1 MVSPV
6 RMLWRGMS
14 AQRRELAIAGLLG
27 AIASASAVA
36 LLGASGWLISRAAEM
51 PPVLLLGVAAVLVRA
66 FALSR
71 AVFRYAER
79 LVGHD
84 AAFRGLTGLRV
95 TVYEHL
101 ERIAPAGLSAFGRG
115 DLLSRLVA
123 DVDAALDLPLRVILP
138 WAQAVL
144 VSAATVLFLAFL
156 LPGEG
161 LVVGLLAV
169 GALAVVPW
177 LVARAARAA
186 ESRIAPARADLTGAV
201 VQVLDATADIAAFGG
216 GSAAGRRVRD
226 LDDRLTRLASRE
238 SFALGLGGGLTIIA
252 QGLAV
257 SISLA
262 LGVVAV
268 TEGRLEPVWLAV
280 AALLPLALFDVL
292 GGLPSS
298 ALAYQRLR
306 GSATRLAE
314 VEGLANPVREPE
326 SPTVLPPDFM
336 DLVLRNVSATWPTS
350 SSPVLH
356 GVSLRIGRGERV
368 GLVGPSGSGKSTLA
382 SVLMGFL
389 PYDGDITMSGT
400 ELRAVDGDDLR
411 CTIGLMSQQAHLF
424 GTTIADNIRLGD
436 PDASDDDVARALDA
450 AQLTDWV
457 ATLPDGASTNVGAAG
472 VAVSGGERQRLAL
485 ARLLLARRQLVIL
498 DEPTE
503 HLDATTAAA
512 LAQTLAAALAGT
524 TVLVITHRL
533 SDLIGVDRIIELHD
547 GYVTATGTHDEL
559 LDADGWYAQQWRIEA
574 ERQQMAD
581 LLDELP
587 VGVAV
592 PGPADRDR

>member
-1 MVSPV
+1 
-6 RMLWRGMS
+6 
-14 AQRRELAIAGLLG
+14 
-27 AIASASAVA
+27 
-36 LLGASGWLISRAAEM
+36 
-51 PPVLLLGVAAVLVRA
+51 
-66 FALSR
+66 
-71 AVFRYAER
+71 VFRYAER

-186 ESRIAPARADLTGAV
+186 EARIAPARADLTGAV

-216 GSAAGRRVRD
+216 GSAARQRVRH

-238 SFALGLGGGLTIIA
+238 SFALGLGGGLTIIV

-326 SPTVLPPDFM
+326 SPTALPPDFT
-336 DLVLRNVSATWPTS
+336 DLVLRDVSATWPTS
-350 SSPVLH
+350 STPVLH
-356 GVSLRIGRGERV
+356 GVSLRIGRGERI

-411 CTIGLMSQQAHLF
+411 RTIGLMSQQAHLF

-457 ATLPDGASTNVGAAG
+457 ATLPDGAGTDVGAAG

-485 ARLLLARRQLVIL
+485 ARLLLARRKVVIL

-512 LAQTLAAALAGT
+512 LAQTLAAALTGI

-533 SDLIGVDRIIELHD
+533 SDLIDVDRIIELRD
-547 GYVTATGTHDEL
+547 GYVTATGTHEEML
-559 LDADGWYAQQWRIEA
+559 RADGWYAQQWRIEA
-574 ERQQMAD
+574 ERQQMAE

-587 VGVAV
+587 VGIATR
-592 PGPADRDR
+592 GPADRDR